1 MQYFRA
7 SIACPC
13 GNPLFELGEPRSFL
27 AVKLFV
33 ADSDKTPEPR
43 EGGPKKRLSLL
54 AVCAAVT
61 QMRRDLT
68 ERRAKQAMG
77 GGVRGAQYAC
87 EVKIMFCW
95 EEGGKKWGESVTFGD
110 RKQVYERKVLSLET
124 HVFIYTV
131 EHLVTTWP
139 KPSCLYGSLRNWAKE
154 GQGLVT
160 LVSTGAYM
168 AECLG

>member
-43 EGGPKKRLSLL
+43 EGGPKKRLGLL

-61 QMRRDLT
+61 QMRGDLT
-68 ERRAKQAMG
+68 ERRAKKVK
-77 GGVRGAQYAC
+77 GVSEWGQYAC
-87 EVKIMFCW
+87 EEEIMFCW
-95 EEGGKKWGESVTFGD
+95 EEGGVK
-110 RKQVYERKVLSLET
+110 
-124 HVFIYTV
+124 
-131 EHLVTTWP
+131 
-139 KPSCLYGSLRNWAKE
+139 
-154 GQGLVT
+154 
-160 LVSTGAYM
+160 
-168 AECLG
+168 